1 MENKKR
7 GKGIPVVAVVGRPNV
22 GKSTLFNRLIG
33 KRQAITDPMPG
44 VTRDPVEGEYSFG
57 KRTVRLIDTGGF
69 KIGNEG
75 LDGLV
80 TKRSIDVLKDADLI
94 LFLMDVT
101 SVTPEDEAF
110 AQILRNYSEK
120 ILLGVNKVD
129 NPEREADVWN
139 FYSFGFD
146 HVIALSAAHGIG
158 ISELEEKFEMLLDFD
173 SGSYSES
180 VLDADIKIALLG
192 KPNTGKSTLINKLI
206 GKEASIV
213 SDIPGTTRDVVEGR
227 FEYRHIA
234 YRVMDTAGIRKK
246 KRVGANVEYYS
257 VHRAIKTIEEADV
270 VLLMIDAVEG
280 LGEQDKKIATQI
292 VKKGRGVILVLN
304 KWDLVRDLPNQMEAI
319 RDRTRFLFPV
329 LGFAPMVSLSAKTG
343 DGIKNLLDEVYKVWK
358 QLHYRVETSVLNGA
372 LKRWV
377 EKKEPPRFRK
387 GRYKILYG
395 TQTGINPVHFVF
407 FVNRKKNFPESYLQ
421 YIKNNIR
428 SELGFSS
435 IPLEMELKER

>member
-1 MENKKR
+1 MENKIAAQ
-7 GKGIPVVAVVGRPNV
+7 GIPVVAVVGRPNV

-33 KRQAITDPMPG
+33 KRQSITDPTPG
-44 VTRDPVEGEYSFG
+44 VTRDPVEGDYTFG
-57 KRTVRLIDTGGF
+57 ERTVRLVDTGGF
-69 KIGNEG
+69 KVEREG
-75 LDGLV
+75 IDAQV
-80 TKRSIDVLKDADLI
+80 TQKSIDVLKRADLV

-101 SVTPEDEAF
+101 LVTPEDEAF

-146 HVIALSAAHGIG
+146 HVIGLSAAHGIG
-158 ISELEEKFEMLLDFD
+158 ISELEEKFEELIDFD
-173 SGSYSES
+173 KPRESGTLSE
-180 VLDADIKIALLG
+180 ADIKIALLG
-192 KPNTGKSTLINKLI
+192 KPNTGKSTLINRLI
-206 GKEASIV
+206 GKETAIV

-227 FEYRHIA
+227 FEYRHIH

-246 KRVGANVEYYS
+246 KRVGENVEYYS
-257 VHRAIKTIEEADV
+257 VNRAIKTIEEADV

-280 LGEQDKKIATQI
+280 LGDQDKKIATQI
-292 VKKGRGVILVLN
+292 VKKGRGVILILN
-304 KWDLVRDLPNQMEAI
+304 KWDLVQALPNQMEAI
-319 RDRTRFLFPV
+319 EDRTRFLFPI
-329 LGFAPMVSLSAKTG
+329 LEFAPMFPLSAVTG
-343 DGIKNLLDEVYKVWK
+343 EGLEKVLDAVYKVWK
-358 QLHYRVETSVLNGA
+358 QLNYRIETSALNSA

-377 EKKEPPRFRK
+377 EKTEPPRFNK

-395 TQTGINPVHFVF
+395 TQTGTNPVHFIL
-407 FVNRKKNFPESYLQ
+407 FVNRKKNFPESYQQ

-435 IPLEMELKER
+435 IPIEVELRER